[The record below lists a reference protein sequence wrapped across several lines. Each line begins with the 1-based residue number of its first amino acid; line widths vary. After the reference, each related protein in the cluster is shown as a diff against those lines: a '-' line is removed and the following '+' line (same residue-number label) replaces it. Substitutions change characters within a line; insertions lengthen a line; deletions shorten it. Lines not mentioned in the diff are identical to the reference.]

1 MNFLILFIIVIN
13 VVLVCLILRH
23 NIINSYKDKGISFK
37 ESLDLT
43 DLPIITVYQGSKRF
57 NFLIDTGATKS
68 IFDSNQ
74 IDSLITYKDTDDI
87 SYVMG
92 IEGNKS
98 IVRNISISF
107 YRNELKFN
115 SIFQAV
121 DMSKAFK
128 NIKQETG
135 VSLQGILG
143 NDFFVKYKYV
153 IDFKEFVAYIKK

>member
-1 MNFLILFIIVIN
+1 
-13 VVLVCLILRH
+13 
-23 NIINSYKDKGISFK
+23 
-37 ESLDLT
+37 
-43 DLPIITVYQGSKRF
+43 
-57 NFLIDTGATKS
+57 
-68 IFDSNQ
+68 
-74 IDSLITYKDTDDI
+74 
-87 SYVMG
+87 MG

>member
-1 MNFLILFIIVIN
+1 MNFLILFVIVIN
-13 VVLVCLILRH
+13 VVLICLILRH
-23 NIINSYKDKGISFK
+23 GIDRSYKNKGISFK

-68 IFDSNQ
+68 IFDSTQ
-74 IDSLITYKDTDDI
+74 ISSLITYKDIDEI

-115 SIFQAV
+115 STFQVV
-121 DMSKAFK
+121 DMAKVFS

-135 VSLQGILG
+135 VSLHGILG

-153 IDFKEFVAYIKK
+153 IDFKEFIAYIKK

>member
-1 MNFLILFIIVIN
+1 MY
-13 VVLVCLILRH
+13 
-23 NIINSYKDKGISFK
+23 STQGISFK

-115 SIFQAV
+115 STFQAV